1 MDVNSYGRELTA
13 EEIAAAGHRDFV
25 GGMWDEIGALQF
37 EFLKARGLARSHRLA
52 DVGCGAL
59 RGGVHFVRYLDPGRY
74 YGLDVNASLLEA
86 GRRELAA
93 AGLAGRA
100 PQLIADGG
108 FALSRFGVEFDVALA
123 VSVFTHLP
131 MNHIVRCLVETRA
144 VLRPGAVFYATYFE
158 APGNPHLVPLPHAPG
173 GIVTHYDADPYHYAF
188 AQVQWMAA
196 TAGMAVELVGPWG
209 HPRDQRMLAFTA
221 AR

>member
-13 EEIAAAGHRDFV
+13 EEIAAARHRDFV

-37 EFLKARGLARSHRLA
+37 EFLKGRGLRPSHRLA

-59 RGGVHFVRYLDPGRY
+59 RGGVHFVRYLEPGHY

-93 AGLAGRA
+93 AGLADRA
-100 PQLIADGG
+100 PHLIADGG
-108 FALSRFGVEFDVALA
+108 FALARFGVLFDVALA

-144 VLRPGAVFYATYFE
+144 ALRPGAVFYATYFE
-158 APGNPHLVPLPHAPG
+158 APGNPHLAPLPHAPG

-196 TAGMAVELVGPWG
+196 AAGMAVELVGPWG